1 MTKKIEKVAKGNY
14 YETKDHALLVVT
26 NGRLKD
32 EGELGQSFE
41 GKTVTFNAKKNDLVE
56 AKKSDRF
63 YLDELVRRLVKKDL
77 EEWIAVEQREAEAAA
92 AAETQ
97 PEEKPAKKA
106 TTKSKTAT
114 TKPDAKDG
122 KKLSALDAAAKVLAE
137 STEPLRA
144 KDIIDQMAE
153 KGYWTSPGGKTPHA
167 TISAAIMRE
176 IRDKG
181 DDSRFKKAD
190 RGLFT
195 ANS

>member
-32 EGELGQSFE
+32 EGDLGQSFE
-41 GKTVTFNAKKNDLVE
+41 GKTVTYDAKKGLVE
-56 AKKSDRF
+56 AKKPDRF
-63 YLDELVRRLVKKDL
+63 YVDELVRRLVKKDL

-92 AAETQ
+92 AAETP

-106 TTKSKTAT
+106 KAAKPKAT
-114 TKPDAKDG
+114 DG
-122 KKLSALDAAAKVLAE
+122 KKLSALDAAAKVLSE
-137 STEPLRA
+137 SQEPLRA

>member
-41 GKTVTFNAKKNDLVE
+41 GKTVTYDAKKNDLVE
-56 AKKSDRF
+56 AKKADRF

-77 EEWIAVEQREAEAAA
+77 EEWIAVEQRETEAAA

-97 PEEKPAKKA
+97 AEEKPAKKA
-106 TTKSKTAT
+106 KAATTKS
-114 TKPDAKDG
+114 DANDG
-122 KKLSALDAAAKVLAE
+122 KKLSALDAAAKVLSE

-190 RGLFT
+190 RGLFA